1 MRPRTRPGLVG
12 GAAALGLLLV
22 LTAYVWGADVRPAAS
37 ENFFFDGRT
46 PQYVVPSE
54 SEFLIKIRPS
64 AGRPAARRPDWLP
77 SSQNVQSSPA
87 GRFPDP
93 VGRLEASLAQRGL
106 YMVRGGMTRSAAATH
121 PEVEWA
127 LPVLYRPGSESPLYL
142 TDHIVMQFD
151 PGVSEAEALQII
163 RAVGCEVAR
172 HDARRPRRYV
182 LRITDVSKNSPLAT
196 ANALHR
202 TRGVEYAHPDFILPA
217 RTCDAP
223 AIADPLY
230 ADQWNLDGAAS
241 KGASPNADINVEAA
255 WSIPVTGEG
264 IPGIRVAVIDDSVEK
279 DHPDLVANYFLG
291 KNFNVSPGDPA
302 EFDPSPSS
310 YYEIHGTC
318 VAGLAVGAAN
328 SIGIRGVAPRCGLIG
343 IKGLQGEVSQIA
355 DAFYYAMDPNG
366 DGNHVEG
373 AAVIT
378 NSWQLTDGQTWPTDL
393 ANAIEYVA
401 AHGRNGKGCVV
412 LFASGNS
419 SHTVN
424 GISVLAQLPSVI
436 CVGGSN
442 SFATHT
448 VYSDVGPEI
457 SVVAPTSD
465 SGPPET
471 RTEALSITTTDDT
484 GYEGY
489 NSASSPDGDYMN
501 SFGGT
506 SASTPTVAGACA
518 LVLSQNPE
526 LTALQVRQIVEHT
539 AVQIDPVFAQIDGI
553 SGHSHRF
560 GYGRVDAGAAAV
572 AAATETL
579 WPAPVQNLACTVAD
593 NTITVSWTNPP
604 SDFAAALVV
613 CANQPFAWRP
623 TDGTAYTLN
632 TQVAPGV
639 TAVADT
645 DSATYVATNLARNGY
660 FFAVYPHTGSYY
672 YGWGRECHGFVG
684 ETVVFYDDSEGTD
697 PGWTHGG
704 AGDVWQRSV
713 PTSYVSPYGWDT
725 SVYRNGPL
733 VGRRNFRAINGDYCW
748 GTAMNDWPYAYQPN
762 SAAWLQTPTI
772 DLRGLYG
779 AAFLTFYDWSLM
791 ETPYDHAEIKV
802 VDEAGSALG
811 TLTANWGGD
820 YDWTPHAFDLSAFTN
835 QRIRIRFEL
844 YSDDTIER
852 DGWFIDEVKVIS
864 TAPPNLPPVASGM
877 AVRTKRG
884 FPVSITLDASGP
896 EPLDV
901 LTLTI
906 TSLPA
911 HGTLSLPGGG
921 AITTVPYDL
930 ADGGRTVTYTPESR
944 YAGLD
949 AFTFRA
955 RDYHAD
961 SNPATVN
968 LTVDA
973 YTADFDHDGDVD
985 LTDFGYFQLCFG
997 GPNRPVIFE
1006 CSPADLDGDQDV
1018 DVGDF
1023 LVFQGC
1029 FNGPNKPPRTPCPFA
1044 P

>member
-1 MRPRTRPGLVG
+1 MRPRTRVGLVG
-12 GAAALGLLLV
+12 GTAAFGLLVVVTAFAWAADVGAAAS
-22 LTAYVWGADVRPAAS
+22 D
-37 ENFFFDGRT
+37 NFFFDGRT
-46 PQYVVPSE
+46 PQYVIPSE
-54 SEFLIKIRPS
+54 SEFVVKIRPS
-64 AGRPAARRPDWLP
+64 PGRSAGRRPDWLP
-77 SSQNVQSSPA
+77 SSANVQSSGS
-87 GRFPDP
+87 GRFPDA
-93 VGRLEASLAQRGL
+93 VERLEASLAQRGL
-106 YMVRGGMTRSAAATH
+106 HVVRGGMTRSAAAAH
-121 PEVEWA
+121 SEVEWA
-127 LPVLYRPGSESPLYL
+127 LPVLYRPGSETPLYL

-163 RAVGCEVAR
+163 QAAGCEVAR
-172 HDARRPRRYV
+172 HDARRPGRYV
-182 LRITDVSKNSPLAT
+182 LRIIDVSKNRPLAT

-202 TRGVEYAHPDFILPA
+202 TRGVQYAHPDFILVT

-223 AIADPLY
+223 VIEDPLY
-230 ADQWNLDGAAS
+230 ASQWNLDGDTS

-291 KNFNVSPGDPA
+291 RNFNVYPGDPA

-328 SIGIRGVAPRCGLIG
+328 SIGVRGVAPRCGLIG
-343 IKGLQGEVSQIA
+343 IKGLQGEISQIA

-366 DGNHVEG
+366 DGNHAEG

-393 ANAIEYVA
+393 ANAIDYVA
-401 AHGRNGKGCVV
+401 AQGRNGKGCVV

-442 SFATHT
+442 SLATHT
-448 VYSDVGPEI
+448 EYSDVGPEV

-484 GYEGY
+484 GYNGY
-489 NSASSPDGDYMN
+489 NSASSPEGDYMN

-506 SASTPTVAGACA
+506 SASTPTVAGVCA
-518 LVLSQNPE
+518 LVLSQHPE
-526 LTALQVRQIVEHT
+526 LTAGQVRQIVEHT
-539 AVQIDPVFAQIDGI
+539 AVQIAPLFAQIDGV

-560 GYGRVDAGAAAV
+560 GHGRVDAGAAA
-572 AAATETL
+572 AAAASETL

-623 TDGTAYTLN
+623 TDGTAYPVN

-645 DSATYVATNLARNGY
+645 ASATYVATNLARNGY
-660 FFAVYPHTGSYY
+660 FFAVYPHTASYY

-684 ETVVFYDDSEGTD
+684 ETVLFYDDSEGTD

-704 AGDVWQRSV
+704 EGDIWQRSI

-733 VGRRNFRAINGDYCW
+733 VGRRGSRAINGDRCW
-748 GTAMNDWPYAYQPN
+748 GTGMDDWPYAYQPN
-762 SAAWLQTPTI
+762 SAAWLRTPTI

-779 AAFLTFYDWSLM
+779 AAFLTFYDWCLM

-802 VDEAGSALG
+802 VDEAGTVLG

-835 QRIRIRFEL
+835 QRIRIQFEV
-844 YSDDTIER
+844 YSDENIER

-864 TAPPNLPPVASGM
+864 AAPPNLPPVASD
-877 AVRTKRG
+877 ALVRTLRG
-884 FPVSITLDASGP
+884 QPVSVTLDASGP
-896 EPLDV
+896 EPQDV
-901 LTLTI
+901 LTFTV
-906 TSLPA
+906 TSLPS
-911 HGTLSLPGGG
+911 HGTLSQPGGG
-921 AITTVPYDL
+921 AITTVPYQL
-930 ADGGRTVTYTPESR
+930 PGGGKTVTYAPAYR
-944 YAGLD
+944 YAGTD
-949 AFTFRA
+949 GFTFQA
-955 RDYHAD
+955 RDYS
-961 SNPATVN
+961 SNSNTATVS
-968 LTVDA
+968 LRIDA
-973 YTADFDHDGDVD
+973 YAPDFDQDGDVD
-985 LTDFGYFQLCFG
+985 MTDFGYFQLCFG
-997 GPNRPVIFE
+997 GPNRPVVFE
-1006 CSPADLDGDQDV
+1006 CGPADLDKDQDV

-1023 LVFQGC
+1023 LTFQGC
-1029 FNGPNKPPRTPCPFA
+1029 FNGPNRPPRDPCPSA